1 MGAAS
6 RGLVSRYTQIS
17 NINIVYASVVA
28 LSACVLPL
36 ILSDYWIFQCTMVMV
51 YSIALLGLNL
61 LTGYNGQISLGH
73 GAFYAIGAY
82 ATAILAERIGVPYV
96 MAIIFSA
103 GICFVVGYLFGLPA
117 LRLEGLYLALATF
130 ALALAVPQLLRY
142 KGIEDWTGGSGG
154 LLVTKPAP
162 PTWVN
167 LDSDR
172 WLYFVT
178 LGFLIIAFLAVRNL
192 LTGPM
197 GRAIVAIRDNPL
209 AAEALGVDAARTK
222 SVTFGISACLAGLAG
237 SLGALAVQYVAPD
250 TFSLSLSLTFL
261 IGIVVGGLASISGAI
276 FGAIFVEFLPDI
288 ADQLSKSASAAIYGA
303 VLIAIAYSMP
313 TGVAGALAGLRR
325 WRRK

>member
-17 NINIVYASVVA
+17 NINIVFASLVA
-28 LSACVLPL
+28 LSACVLPS

-82 ATAILAERIGVPYV
+82 ATAILAERMGVPYV
-96 MAIIFSA
+96 VAIIFSA
-103 GICFVVGYLFGLPA
+103 GICLVVGYLFGLPA

-192 LTGPM
+192 LIGPM

-250 TFSLSLSLTFL
+250 TYFPDWNRRGRACVDIGRYFRRHIRRVSSRYRRSTFEISLCRDLW
-261 IGIVVGGLASISGAI
+261 GGSNCDRVFDANRS
-276 FGAIFVEFLPDI
+276 
-288 ADQLSKSASAAIYGA
+288 
-303 VLIAIAYSMP
+303 
-313 TGVAGALAGLRR
+313 R
-325 WRRK
+325 WRAGWIKKMAPEVTGILTL